1 MFSPKKLLVF
11 VLLVVILIC
20 FALFAPKSKSVA
32 PEKIVTLTSGEYSL
46 VKITLLAL
54 VNEKTPRDA
63 MLELREM
70 GKQNP
75 VLLRSCHD
83 LAHEIGH
90 ESFVKYSDF
99 AKAVE
104 FRDEFCNSG
113 YLHGVIESH
122 FKSSADIYLTMK
134 STCAEYPV
142 GKFLS
147 WECYHGIGH
156 GLMYYSNNNLP
167 ESIRLCSTYDD
178 EFVRN
183 SCINGVF
190 MENFNADQQLHYSQ
204 YVDSK
209 DIFST
214 CRNLENGNK
223 HNCYTY
229 APVYY
234 MRSNADNYMSI
245 FDFCK
250 NAENGYATTCRI
262 GAGSQLMKN
271 MIDEPMK
278 VEELCEQSDYLNN
291 CISGMM
297 YQYVAYYGNLESAR
311 EICGK
316 FRPKNQGICLTA
328 VNELGYLF

>member
-1 MFSPKKLLVF
+1 
-11 VLLVVILIC
+11 
-20 FALFAPKSKSVA
+20 
-32 PEKIVTLTSGEYSL
+32 
-46 VKITLLAL
+46 
-54 VNEKTPRDA
+54 
-63 MLELREM
+63 
-70 GKQNP
+70 
-75 VLLRSCHD
+75 
-83 LAHEIGH
+83 
-90 ESFVKYSDF
+90 
-99 AKAVE
+99 
-104 FRDEFCNSG
+104 
-113 YLHGVIESH
+113 
-122 FKSSADIYLTMK
+122 
-134 STCAEYPV
+134 
-142 GKFLS
+142 
-147 WECYHGIGH
+147 
-156 GLMYYSNNNLP
+156 
-167 ESIRLCSTYDD
+167 
-178 EFVRN
+178 
-183 SCINGVF
+183 